1 MTTSAPKPFEEVEH
15 TADAALQVYG
25 RDWSELLVNAA
36 HGMFSLMAEWEDSAS
51 SIQREVSLQAVDE
64 ETLLID
70 WLSELLYLHEMDG
83 VVYNEIGI
91 LEASATR
98 LEAVIQ
104 GTDQWAPKMV
114 IKAATFNDLS
124 IEKTAQ
130 GYAVTVVFDT

>member
-15 TADAALQVYG
+15 IADAALQVYG

-51 SIQREVSLQAVDE
+51 STPTEVSLQAVDE

-83 VVYNEIGI
+83 VVYNDIGI
-91 LEASATR
+91 LEASPTS
-98 LEAVIQ
+98 LEAVIR
-104 GTDQWAPKMV
+104 GTDRWTPKTA

-124 IEKTAQ
+124 IERTAQ
-130 GYAVTVVFDT
+130 GYTVTVVFDT